1 MTLFGLPSA
10 FSHALGSYRTL
21 IRRLGGVALVL
32 MGVHAAA
39 DVLDDLAYTALD
51 AIDLV
56 VDDALAA
63 LLGWLSAAG
72 GLTPDAAAMAIER
85 ASLAVDLAEKDWL
98 ALRLALAVELMVDV
112 LLLDLAWGAR
122 VFEGTTVLD
131 ELRRTTR
138 QLRDAFSAI
147 DLERVLAPLTLLLL
161 AISGSVT
168 VGLALEQPVRAWLAA
183 AAPGL
188 LVASNLAAATGIA
201 VVAVLVWRFVPELLH
216 GAVVRAHERGSKAS
230 QRLQQRRQQA
240 PPRHPS
246 VAAVVDV
253 LRRGLRGA
261 WLVAAL
267 LIASTGLLGG
277 THDLNGLGA
286 RGLLDRMGADP

>member
-1 MTLFGLPSA
+1 MRRIGLLSA

-21 IRRLGGVALVL
+21 IRRLGGVALVV

-51 AIDLV
+51 AVDLV
-56 VDDALAA
+56 VDDAIAA
-63 LLGWLSAAG
+63 GFGWLAAAG
-72 GLTPDAAAMAIER
+72 GMTPDGAVMAVER

-147 DLERVLAPLTLLLL
+147 DLERVLAPFTLLLL
-161 AISGSVT
+161 AISGSVI
-168 VGLALEQPVRAWLAA
+168 VGLALEQPVRALLAA

-188 LVASNLAAATGIA
+188 LLASNFAAATGI
-201 VVAVLVWRFVPELLH
+201 VGVAVLVWRFVPELLH
-216 GAVVRAHERGSKAS
+216 GAVVRADERGVGART
-230 QRLQQRRQQA
+230 RLQQRRQQA
-240 PPRHPS
+240 PPRYPK
-246 VAAVVDV
+246 VAVVVDV
-253 LRRGLRGA
+253 VRRGLRGG
-261 WLVAAL
+261 WLVAVL
-267 LIASTGLLGG
+267 FIAGSGLLGG
-277 THDLNGLGA
+277 SDAVNGQGA
-286 RGLLDRMGADP
+286 HGLVDRVGADP